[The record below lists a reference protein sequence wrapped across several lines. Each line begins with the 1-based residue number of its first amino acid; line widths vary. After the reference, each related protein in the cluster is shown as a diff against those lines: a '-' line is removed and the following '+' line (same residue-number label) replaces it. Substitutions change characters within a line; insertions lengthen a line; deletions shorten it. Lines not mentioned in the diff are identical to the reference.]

1 MLNDKDLQKL
11 NQTDVYAVV
20 CETLYALK
28 NNPNYSVMSELAY
41 LLDQKSFTN
50 LVKYFGGTTIEIP
63 TVDDFKKT
71 IRVILLYQYFNIENM
86 SWKDALIKA
95 GYERSETRQAQKQLM
110 QFTNVLESVKLG
122 RDSI

>member
-1 MLNDKDLQKL
+1 MFNDKDLQKL

-122 RDSI
+122 RDSL

>member
-122 RDSI
+122 RDSL